1 MNKRNLLACC
11 NYIKSAHTL
20 TCSNLVLPTCPR
32 LSSNKMCEHAI
43 PKQGPAGANQD
54 NQGKKHNSLQKTE
67 NIKQNIPSMGFFSSL
82 NERLVLFL
90 PEDI

>member
-1 MNKRNLLACC
+1 MCSNEQDLLLALQVGF
-11 NYIKSAHTL
+11 KEG
-20 TCSNLVLPTCPR
+20 PT
-32 LSSNKMCEHAI
+32 
-43 PKQGPAGANQD
+43 GANQD